1 MFAGEPVVVG
11 FYEGVGLFGAIDVD
25 GVVFD
30 VFDCAVHVGGC
41 VEEDFVAGAAP
52 DGVVFANR

>member
-1 MFAGEPVVVG
+1 M
-11 FYEGVGLFGAIDVD
+11 GLNWTFDVN

-30 VFDCAVHVGGC
+30 VFDCAVHVGGG

-52 DGVVFANR
+52 DGVVFAKR